1 MTPASPIAVANGF
14 PNGKEYR
21 PERLRETIAIAH
33 NTHTPIDL
41 IVKNLDRYRI
51 VHIPYYDG
59 LKYPR
64 LERIERNVDRLS
76 AITKPR
82 T

>member
-1 MTPASPIAVANGF
+1 VQ
-14 PNGKEYR
+14 
-21 PERLRETIAIAH
+21 
-33 NTHTPIDL
+33 
-41 IVKNLDRYRI
+41 
-51 VHIPYYDG
+51 IPYYDG

-64 LERIERNVDRLS
+64 LERADHNIDRLS